1 MSENKNDPLE
11 APASPVLEPSP
22 AFTVFDFIHLVGTI
36 YAAYKAASITA
47 AVYGWLL
54 GLIAFIITVV
64 VAFFVLGFSIGAFVL
79 VLFRCW
85 PRGTIGYEAACYVL
99 SHFKQD
105 SKDEGPNDVR
115 LP

>member
-11 APASPVLEPSP
+11 TPAPPILEPRP
-22 AFTVFDFIHLVGTI
+22 AVTVFDLIHLVATI
-36 YAAYKAASITA
+36 YTAYKAASVTTA
-47 AVYGWLL
+47 AYGLLL
-54 GLIAFIITVV
+54 GLIAFIITAV

-105 SKDEGPNDVR
+105 DSNGAKP
-115 LP
+115 P